1 MRVFFVLVC
10 AVALAAFISFP
21 APAKAADT
29 MPTGQMAGFGYL
41 LGAPWSCT
49 TQVPAIHGMPA
60 RTDQLTVTF
69 DLAPRNVIH
78 DHVAGANYMG
88 DDYFGYSSRM
98 SNYWTTSADNDGSY
112 GIATSTDG
120 KAFTGTMHMGM
131 MAMDVT
137 TTYAK
142 SGANAISMTQVISG
156 GGQQA
161 TLSSTCTR

>member
-1 MRVFFVLVC
+1 MRVFFVSLC
-10 AVALAAFISFP
+10 AAALAVFISYP
-21 APAKAADT
+21 APATAADA
-29 MPTGQMAGFGYL
+29 MPTGEMAAFGYL
-41 LGAPWSCT
+41 LGAPWACT
-49 TQVPAIHGMPA
+49 SQVPAMHGMPA
-60 RTDQLTVTF
+60 HTDQLTVTF
-69 DLAPRNVIH
+69 DLAPHNVIH
-78 DHVAGANYMG
+78 DHVAGADYMG

-98 SNYWTTSADNDGSY
+98 SNYWTTSADNEASY

-142 SGANAISMTQVISG
+142 SGANAISMTQVVSG

-161 TLSSTCTR
+161 TLSSSCTR

>member
-1 MRVFFVLVC
+1 
-10 AVALAAFISFP
+10 
-21 APAKAADT
+21 
-29 MPTGQMAGFGYL
+29 
-41 LGAPWSCT
+41 
-49 TQVPAIHGMPA
+49 MPA
-60 RTDQLTVTF
+60 HTDQLTVTF
-69 DLAPRNVIH
+69 DPAPRNVIH

-112 GIATSTDG
+112 GVATSTDG

-137 TTYAK
+137 TTYGK
-142 SGANAISMTQVISG
+142 SGANGISMTQVISG

-161 TLSSTCTR
+161 TLSSSCTR

>member
-1 MRVFFVLVC
+1 MRVFLVSFS
-10 AVALAAFISFP
+10 AVALAAFISFS
-21 APAKAADT
+21 AQARAADT
-29 MPTGQMAGFGYL
+29 MPTGEMASFGYL
-41 LGAPWSCT
+41 LGAPWTCT
-49 TQVPAIHGMPA
+49 TQVPAMHGMPA

-98 SNYWTTSADNDGSY
+98 SNYWTTSADSDASY
-112 GIATSTDG
+112 GIATSPDG

-161 TLSSTCTR
+161 TLSSSCTR